1 VGRKVI
7 IDCDPGIDDAVALC
21 MALFDPRLEVLAVTA
36 TAGNVGANQASR
48 NVQAIIEQLDP
59 PRLPRIGVASAA
71 DHAPSIDY
79 RHIHG
84 ADGLGNSGFQVSPL
98 QHKHPA
104 EKVISD
110 TVRGAPDEVTIVT
123 LGPLTNIARAF
134 QRDVELPTLVD
145 RIIMM
150 GGSLNGVGNIT
161 PVAEFNMYYD
171 PQSARDVLRSLTTK
185 TLIPLDITKQLRFDL
200 DLIDTL
206 PPQYTRAGGFL
217 RKILPHLYRSYHQ
230 ELGQESIH
238 LHDAV
243 AILAATNDEL
253 FDTVEMDGDVETAGE
268 LTTGFTVFDR
278 RSKATTHADMEVAT
292 NIDVVAARNR
302 ISEAIER
309 AGNAS

>member
-1 VGRKVI
+1 MERKVI
-7 IDCDPGIDDAVALC
+7 IDCDPGIDDAVALS

-36 TAGNVGANQASR
+36 TAGNVSAQQVNR

-59 PRLPRIGVASAA
+59 PRTPRIGVASPAENA
-71 DHAPSIDY
+71 TSIDS

-84 ADGLGNSGFQVSPL
+84 ADGLGNTDFQISPL
-98 QHKHPA
+98 QHQHPA

-110 TVRGAPDEVTIVT
+110 TVRAAPDEVTIVA

-134 QRDVELPTLVD
+134 QREVDLAAMVD
-145 RIIMM
+145 RIIIM

-171 PQSARDVLRSLTTK
+171 PHSARDVFRSLTTK

-200 DLIDTL
+200 SFVDAL
-206 PPQYTRAGGFL
+206 PPKYTRAGGFL
-217 RKILPHLYRSYHQ
+217 RKILPPLYRGYHQ
-230 ELGQESIH
+230 QLGLESIH

-243 AILAATNDEL
+243 ALLAATDDDL
-253 FDTVEMDGDVETAGE
+253 FDTVEMDGDVETSGE

-278 RSKATTHADMEVAT
+278 RGKTSTHANMEVAT
-292 NIDVVAARNR
+292 NINVVAARNR
-302 ISEAIER
+302 ITEAIAR
-309 AGNAS
+309 AGNES

>member
-1 VGRKVI
+1 MGRKVI

-36 TAGNVGANQASR
+36 TAGNVAANQVNR

-59 PRLPRIGVASAA
+59 PRLPRIGVASPA
-71 DHAPSIDY
+71 DHAPSVDY

-84 ADGLGNSGFQVSPL
+84 ADGLGNSGFQVSTL

-110 TVRGAPDEVTIVT
+110 TVRAAPDEVTIVT

-134 QRDVELPTLVD
+134 QRDVELATLVD
-145 RIIMM
+145 RIIIM

-171 PQSARDVLRSLTTK
+171 PQSARDVLSSLTTK

-200 DLIDTL
+200 GLIDSL
-206 PPQYTRAGGFL
+206 PSQYTRAGGFL
-217 RKILPHLYRSYHQ
+217 RKILPQLYRSYHQ
-230 ELGQESIH
+230 QLGQESIY

-278 RSKATTHADMEVAT
+278 RSKALSHADMEVAT

-302 ISEAIER
+302 IAEAIER

>member
-1 VGRKVI
+1 VERKVI

-36 TAGNVGANQASR
+36 TAGNSSAEQVSR

-59 PRLPRIGVASAA
+59 PRSPRIGVAATA
-71 DHAPSIDY
+71 ENAPSIDS

-84 ADGLGNSGFQVSPL
+84 ADGLGDTDIQVSPL
-98 QHKHPA
+98 QHQHPA

-110 TVRGAPDEVTIVT
+110 VVRSAPDEVTIVT

-134 QRDVELPTLVD
+134 QREADLATMVD
-145 RIIMM
+145 RIIIM

-171 PQSARDVLRSLTTK
+171 PPSAREVFRSLTTK
-185 TLIPLDITKQLRFDL
+185 TLIPLDITKQIRFGL
-200 DLIDTL
+200 DFVDTL
-206 PPQYTRAGGFL
+206 PAQYTRAGSFL
-217 RKILPHLYRSYHQ
+217 RKILPPLYRSYHQ
-230 ELGQESIH
+230 QLGQESIH

-243 AILAATNDEL
+243 AMLAATDDDL
-253 FDTVEMDGDVETAGE
+253 FDTVEMDGDVETSGE

-278 RSKATTHADMEVAT
+278 RGKATTHADMEVAT
-292 NIDVVAARNR
+292 NINVVAARNR
-302 ISEAIER
+302 IEEAIAR
-309 AGNAS
+309 AGDES